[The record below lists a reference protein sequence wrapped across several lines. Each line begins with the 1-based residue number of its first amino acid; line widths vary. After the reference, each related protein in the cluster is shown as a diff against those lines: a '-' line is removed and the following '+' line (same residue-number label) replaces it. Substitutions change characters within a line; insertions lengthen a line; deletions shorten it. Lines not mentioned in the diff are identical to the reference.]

1 MQIRQSIV
9 NGIEKYNLALKR
21 NMEAIDNNKHTSN
34 INSLRKPEV
43 VFCDFVKIFLSLIIQ
58 Q

>member
-9 NGIEKYNLALKR
+9 NGIEKYNLVLKR
-21 NMEAIDNNKHTSN
+21 NIEAIDKTKHKSN
-34 INSLRKPEV
+34 INSLQKPEV
-43 VFCDFVKIFLSLIIQ
+43 VFCDFVKIFLSSIIQ